1 MKPLTSKL
9 FKVYTRVDGMR
20 VWGFV
25 ATAALGNS
33 QVQKTPFRLFVAR
46 MPTTVKTGEVINAEQ
61 GEKILLLDHPSDN
74 DWSLNFKAAYIKL
87 SFPWTRPVPTVDP
100 VSGFPKDDVTWTPMG
115 VVFANFDTPLDDN
128 TLTFSEIEYRFL
140 TGEDVKVRDK
150 IGEKTVNK
158 VERVLG
164 VNLVYA
170 T

>member
-1 MKPLTSKL
+1 MTPLTSKL

-33 QVQKTPFRLFVAR
+33 QVQKTPFRMFVAR
-46 MPTTVKTGEVINAEQ
+46 MPTPVETGNVINAEQ
-61 GEKILLLDHPSDN
+61 GEKFLLLDHPSDN
-74 DWSLNFKAAYIKL
+74 DWSKNFKAAYIKI
-87 SFPWTRPVPTVDP
+87 SFPWTRPVKMTDP
-100 VSGFPKDDVTWTPMG
+100 VTGFEKDDETWLQMG
-115 VVFANFDTPLDDN
+115 VVFANFDTPLDEN
-128 TLTFSEIEYRFL
+128 TLTFNETEYRFL

-150 IGEKTVNK
+150 VGEKTVNK
-158 VERVLG
+158 VEQVLG